1 VPAWPGRVGEEW
13 RGALNPPVD
22 GDVIDL
28 DATLA
33 EELFDVAVGQPVP
46 QISPNGEDDDRWRKP
61 EACKR

>member
-1 VPAWPGRVGEEW
+1 MPSSS
-13 RGALNPPVD
+13 NPPVE

-33 EELFDVAVGQPVP
+33 EERFDVAVGQPVP
-46 QISPNGEDDDRWRKP
+46 QTPPNGEGDDRWRKP